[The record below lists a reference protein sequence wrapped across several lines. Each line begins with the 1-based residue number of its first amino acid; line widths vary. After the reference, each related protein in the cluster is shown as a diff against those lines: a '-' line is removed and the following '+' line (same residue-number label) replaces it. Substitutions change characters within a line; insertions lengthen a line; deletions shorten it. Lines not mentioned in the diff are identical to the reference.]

1 MLGTRG
7 AGGSENMA
15 DQHGH
20 HHGHDGR
27 NRGRLAVA
35 FGITAAVF
43 VAQAVGALLT
53 GSLALLVD
61 TGHMLTDVA
70 GLGIALLAAT
80 LALRPP
86 SPRRTWGFRRAE
98 ILAALAQAAVL
109 LAVGV
114 YAVVEGVSRL
124 VGPAEAPGPGLLVFG
139 VVGLA
144 GNAVALAVLAGGR
157 NASFNLRAAFLEVVN
172 DALGSVA
179 VIAAAV
185 VIAVTGWQRADAVA
199 GLVIALLILPRALRL
214 LIDSGNVL
222 LESTPPGVDLEQ
234 VRARLLQV
242 DNVESVH
249 DLHASLVATGLP
261 VISAHVVVR
270 DACFRDGHAPPV
282 LDALQRCVAT
292 QFDVPLE
299 HSTFQLEPA
308 EHARHEGLTH
318 A

>member
-1 MLGTRG
+1 
-7 AGGSENMA
+7 MA
-15 DQHGH
+15 EH
-20 HHGHDGR
+20 HHGAHSHGR
-27 NRGRLAVA
+27 SGEQGDRRRLSVA

-61 TGHMLTDVA
+61 TAHLLTDVA
-70 GLGIALLAAT
+70 GLAIALFAAS

-98 ILAALAQAAVL
+98 VLAALAQAAVL

-124 VGPAEAPGPGLLVFG
+124 AGPAEPPGPGLLVFG
-139 VVGLA
+139 IVGLV
-144 GNAVALAVLAGGR
+144 GNVVALLVLAGGR
-157 NASFNLRAAFLEVVN
+157 SASLNLRAAFLEVAN

-179 VIAAAV
+179 VIAAAI
-185 VIAVTGWQRADAVA
+185 VITTTGWQRADAVA
-199 GLVIALLILPRALRL
+199 GLVIAVLILPRAARL
-214 LIDSGNVL
+214 LVDSANVL
-222 LESTPPGVDLEQ
+222 LESTPSGIDLEQ
-234 VRARLLQV
+234 VRARLLEV
-242 DNVESVH
+242 ENVESVH

-261 VISAHVVVR
+261 TISAHVVVR

-292 QFDVPLE
+292 EFDVPVE

-308 EHARHEGLTH
+308 EHAGHEAPTH

>member
-80 LALRPP
+80 LALRPS

-179 VIAAAV
+179 VIAAA
-185 VIAVTGWQRADAVA
+185 
-199 GLVIALLILPRALRL
+199 
-214 LIDSGNVL
+214 
-222 LESTPPGVDLEQ
+222 
-234 VRARLLQV
+234 
-242 DNVESVH
+242 
-249 DLHASLVATGLP
+249 
-261 VISAHVVVR
+261 
-270 DACFRDGHAPPV
+270 
-282 LDALQRCVAT
+282 
-292 QFDVPLE
+292 
-299 HSTFQLEPA
+299 
-308 EHARHEGLTH
+308 
-318 A
+318 

>member
-1 MLGTRG
+1 MSHSHGPGGHTHDHG
-7 AGGSENMA
+7 AHGDPGG
-15 DQHGH
+15 
-20 HHGHDGR
+20 R
-27 NRGRLAVA
+27 RRLAVA
-35 FGITAAVF
+35 FGITASVF

-61 TGHMLTDVA
+61 TAHMLTDVA
-70 GLGIALLAAT
+70 GLAIALGAAS

-86 SPRRTWGFRRAE
+86 SSRRTWGFRRAE

-114 YAVVEGVSRL
+114 YALVEGVSRL

-139 VVGLA
+139 VVGLV
-144 GNAVALAVLAGGR
+144 GNVVALLVLAGGR
-157 NASFNLRAAFLEVVN
+157 SASFNLRAAFLEVVN

-179 VIAAAV
+179 VIVAAV
-185 VIAVTGWQRADAVA
+185 VIATTGWERADAVA
-199 GLVIALLILPRALRL
+199 GLVIAVLILPRAARL
-214 LIDSGNVL
+214 LADSASVL
-222 LESTPPGVDLEQ
+222 LESTPPGMDLDE
-234 VRARLLQV
+234 VRARLLE
-242 DNVESVH
+242 VEHVEEVH

-261 VISAHVVVR
+261 TISAHVVVR
-270 DACFRDGHAPPV
+270 DVCFRDGQAPPV

-292 QFDVPLE
+292 QFDVRVE

-308 EHARHEGLTH
+308 EHARHEAPTH